1 MLKTF
6 LNKLNESKFT
16 TELHDEI
23 EDRLNIMEWRENIR
37 EYINNNNRSEEI
49 DK

>member
-1 MLKTF
+1 MLKHF

-23 EDRLNIMEWRENIR
+23 EDKLNIMEWRDNLFENINPNDKD
-37 EYINNNNRSEEI
+37 NNA
-49 DK
+49 